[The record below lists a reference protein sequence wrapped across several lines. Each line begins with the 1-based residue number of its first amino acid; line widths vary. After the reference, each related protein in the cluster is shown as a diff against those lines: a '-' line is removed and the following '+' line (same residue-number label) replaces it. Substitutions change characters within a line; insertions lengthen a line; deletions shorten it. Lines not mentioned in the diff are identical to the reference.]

1 MSEPIQSYPGQPY
14 PAPAPNSNLKTAIG
28 GGLLAALLVSN
39 IYLLMQV
46 HDMKADNIKSRD
58 SVQAEIADLKENS
71 TVASATSR
79 KHLQQLNEDLEST
92 RRQANSAASQAKRE
106 ALTFAE
112 QKTKQLEQQQQE
124 ASAKLS
130 GDISEVKQ
138 SATTAN
144 AKIADVSGDVRNV
157 KTQVESTKSELDRT
171 ISDLKRV
178 TGDLGV
184 TSGYVATNGKEL
196 AALKA
201 LGERNIFEFRLSKSK
216 QPQRVGDVS
225 LTLKKADAKHNR
237 FTLDI
242 VADDKLTEKKDKTL
256 NEPVQFYTSKAHQP
270 YEIVVNQVNKDQIV
284 GYLSTPK
291 VQSARN

>member
-14 PAPAPNSNLKTAIG
+14 PAPAGNSNLKTAIG

-39 IYLLMQV
+39 VYLLMQV
-46 HDMKADNIKSRD
+46 HDMKADSVKSRD
-58 SVQAEIADLKENS
+58 AVQAEIADLKENN
-71 TVASATSR
+71 TVVSATSR
-79 KHLQQLNEDLEST
+79 KHIQQLNEDIEST

-112 QKTKQLEQQQQE
+112 QKTKQLEQQQRE
-124 ASAKLS
+124 SSAKLS
-130 GDISEVKQ
+130 TDISEAKQ

-144 AKIADVSGDVRNV
+144 AKIADVSGDVTNV
-157 KTQVESTKSELDRT
+157 KSQVESTKSELDRT
-171 ISDLKRV
+171 ISDLKKV

-201 LGERNIFEFRLSKSK
+201 LGERNIFEFKLSKSK
-216 QPQRVGDVS
+216 QAQRVGDVS

-270 YEIVVNQVNKDQIV
+270 YEIVVNQVSKDQIV